1 MEHSHWSDV
10 TESCRKRKKDS
21 YDCSRV
27 FWWKHHTKKKT
38 GNYFFPWCFST
49 LSNVFFF
56 LFDTYFFHRHLMV
69 SWKSG
74 GPHCA
79 ACLWVSRSARGVSLI
94 VTFSRSSVHENMHPN
109 QMKGAK
115 AKSKA
120 CNLPSVA
127 PLSSLGRCVL
137 PRLRGFFFFL
147 LFFFPPSLVSP
158 SYMQPALGI
167 GESRRFNRDLATSR
181 KPIILA
187 FRKAFIPAH
196 WALNGSDILW
206 WIAAAKWEQERYE
219 GRGGRK
225 QDTGGKKST
234 RNSLPF
240 LPRGMECVGGT
251 LHIFPIKRVS
261 TLSLSSSLP
270 AHASLSKN
278 LNRVPAEEFLH
289 PRGSS

>member
-1 MEHSHWSDV
+1 
-10 TESCRKRKKDS
+10 
-21 YDCSRV
+21 
-27 FWWKHHTKKKT
+27 
-38 GNYFFPWCFST
+38 
-49 LSNVFFF
+49 
-56 LFDTYFFHRHLMV
+56 
-69 SWKSG
+69 
-74 GPHCA
+74 
-79 ACLWVSRSARGVSLI
+79 
-94 VTFSRSSVHENMHPN
+94 
-109 QMKGAK
+109 MKGAK

-137 PRLRGFFFFL
+137 PRLRGFFFSPL
-147 LFFFPPSLVSP
+147 LLSSFPCLSIVH
-158 SYMQPALGI
+158 AACTRD

-240 LPRGMECVGGT
+240 LPRGMECIGGT

-261 TLSLSSSLP
+261 TLSLSLPLSPPTQVSQKTSTGSQRRSSFI
-270 AHASLSKN
+270 HAAPLNYTPTNATRNIRLWGLETYSMDGGSARFSLGGRGGRGLSHFVSHILIFALKKQIQCCF
-278 LNRVPAEEFLH
+278 VIFHLH
-289 PRGSS
+289 CLKPGDEGAIA

>member
-1 MEHSHWSDV
+1 
-10 TESCRKRKKDS
+10 
-21 YDCSRV
+21 
-27 FWWKHHTKKKT
+27 
-38 GNYFFPWCFST
+38 
-49 LSNVFFF
+49 
-56 LFDTYFFHRHLMV
+56 
-69 SWKSG
+69 
-74 GPHCA
+74 
-79 ACLWVSRSARGVSLI
+79 
-94 VTFSRSSVHENMHPN
+94 
-109 QMKGAK
+109 MKGAK

-137 PRLRGFFFFL
+137 PRLRGFFFSPL
-147 LFFFPPSLVSP
+147 LLSSFPCLSIVH
-158 SYMQPALGI
+158 AACTRD

-187 FRKAFIPAH
+187 FRKALIPAH

-261 TLSLSSSLP
+261 TLSLFLSPRPRKFLKKPQPGPSGGVPSSTRLLLIIRRQTPQETFDSE
-270 AHASLSKN
+270 AW
-278 LNRVPAEEFLH
+278 RRTV
-289 PRGSS
+289 